1 MFLKLRKI
9 FCIFAIHSW
18 KYKRE
23 KHKVYNHPEGR
34 ESVRVAIRE
43 CEICGHREHHLL
55 PKHKGF
61 TRWVSFDHVAGD
73 ATIRYEEI

>member
-9 FCIFAIHSW
+9 FCIFGIHSW

-23 KHKVYNHPEGR
+23 KHRVTNHPEGR
-34 ESVRVAIRE
+34 EFVRVPVR
-43 CEICGHREHHLL
+43 ICDVCSHREHHLL

-61 TRWVSFDHVAGD
+61 TRWVGFDHVTGD
-73 ATIRYEEI
+73 ATIKYEEI

>member
-1 MFLKLRKI
+1 MNFRKI
-9 FCIFAIHSW
+9 FCFLRFHSW

-23 KHKVYNHPEGR
+23 KHRVTNHPEGR
-34 ESVRVAIRE
+34 ETVRIAVRV
-43 CEICGHREHHLL
+43 CEVCGHREHHLL

-61 TRWVSFDHVAGD
+61 TRWVNFDHVAGD